1 MKKVFYK
8 RDKVELFVD
17 TEPFASG
24 GEGNLYRI
32 RKPAKYAKFVVK
44 LYHQGKRTQ
53 ARQQKVE
60 YMIANPPIDYAQQDH
75 YPVIWPQGLIF
86 ERSGFAGFLMPF
98 ADGEKLEILCMP
110 RLHRSLQARW
120 GRFDFA
126 RTDAVGRRL
135 KLCFNIATAVYQ
147 VHATDH
153 YVLVDL
159 KTDNIIIQN
168 NGFISIVDMDS
179 VEIIEGNKV
188 LFPATVTTPEYTP
201 PEYYTKN
208 VQPGKQPIYES
219 WDLFSLSII
228 FYKLLFGI
236 HPYAASCNPPY
247 DKMVSLHQKIE
258 AGLFVHSASKASY
271 FKVVPPPHRK
281 FSAINTSIQS
291 LFIRTFEE
299 GHDQPETRPDADEWC
314 WAIAPAPRL
323 SIDRPLPSKLVN
335 IGKVTYSK
343 PLHVATDTSQ
353 ILPSVPPPKL
363 PMIPPAD
370 FSSSMLIPRGIAGGA
385 TALFLIW
392 MFSGGLSFMF
402 SGMIQFAAFV
412 ASTTAM
418 LYAYYREIPE
428 SKQQRLIAKELK
440 ILRLQRKNTNTQ
452 LVNMK
457 TQIINLPNKQK
468 AITRDFKKYQHQ
480 NLIREKKEI
489 ESLIQELRGFVM
501 SQDKRARDL
510 LKEEMEE
517 TQALQKKYFGATYE
531 YFKRLSRM
539 SVKEQLEWLQKE
551 KEASERRIELKYRQ
565 QMSNV
570 QQAAEQHKA
579 DDKAALKKLYNEKL
593 EQVNLDIKEL
603 EKIKNQ
609 EVNQIKKIKQIKVGE
624 QLRRYGIR
632 DNAQIIFSDNGSLI
646 GVICDYLERNGVR
659 SAADFEDV
667 NAEGK
672 VKKVNGQNFEK
683 VPFMTPDRGKQLKVW
698 LNNLKNELGKS
709 EELTA
714 DEEAQIN
721 TRFDD
726 TRLRKQIEAVKFE
739 YYQAANKLSQNNN
752 VDIEKNKVR
761 TNYQEELT
769 KTNEKI
775 EEAINLLTT
784 NKEKYEI
791 EENSIKDKFN
801 TFHELISTQT
811 AAFQAE
817 INTKIQ
823 SLNNSTFSQ
832 NNALLNKV
840 TRQIETVTSSSEMN
854 AILNFNEKQKTLNEL
869 DKLFYELKGEDDSLK
884 NLSFEQYLRKIVKFI
899 K

>member
-8 RDKVELFVD
+8 RDNVELLVD

-75 YPVIWPQGLIF
+75 YPIIWPQGLIF

-110 RLHRSLQARW
+110 RLHRSLQVRW
-120 GRFDFA
+120 GRFDFTKA
-126 RTDAVGRRL
+126 DAVDRRL

-179 VEIIEGNKV
+179 VEVIEGDKV

-258 AGLFVHSASKASY
+258 AGLFVHSASKAPY

-281 FSAINTSIQS
+281 FSAVNASIQS

-323 SIDRPLPSKLVN
+323 AINRPLPSKLVN

-343 PLHVATDTSQ
+343 PLYIATDTSQ
-353 ILPSVPPPKL
+353 ILPSVPPPNL
-363 PMIPPAD
+363 PMIPPVN
-370 FSSSMLIPRGIAGGA
+370 FSSPMVMPRSIAGGA
-385 TALFLIW
+385 AALFLVWI
-392 MFSGGLSFMF
+392 FSGGLSFMF
-402 SGMIQFAAFV
+402 SGVIQITTFLI
-412 ASTTAM
+412 STTAM
-418 LYAYYREIPE
+418 LYAYYREMPE
-428 SKQQRLIAKELK
+428 SKQQRLVGKELK
-440 ILRLQRKNTNTQ
+440 QLVLQRNNTNRE

-457 TQIINLPNKQK
+457 TQIARLPNKQK
-468 AITRDFKKYQHQ
+468 AITRDFEKHQHK
-480 NLIREKKEI
+480 NLIYEKKEI

-501 SQDKRARDL
+501 SQDKRAREL

-517 TQALQKKYFGATYE
+517 TQTLQKKYFGATYE

-539 SVKEQLEWLQKE
+539 SVEEQLEWLQKE

-565 QMSNV
+565 KMSNV
-570 QQAAEQHKA
+570 QQAADQHKA
-579 DDKAALKKLYNEKL
+579 DDKAALKKLYNDKL
-593 EQVNLDIKEL
+593 QRVDLDIKEVQ
-603 EKIKNQ
+603 KRKNQ
-609 EVNQIKKIKQIKVGE
+609 EVNRIKKTKQIKVGE

-632 DNAQIIFSDNGSLI
+632 DNSQVIFSDNGSLI

-659 SAADFEDV
+659 SAADFVDV
-667 NAEGK
+667 SAEGK
-672 VKKVNGQNFEK
+672 VKKMNGKNFEK
-683 VPFMTPDRGKQLKVW
+683 VPFMTPDRGEQLKVW
-698 LNNLKNELGKS
+698 LNNLKAELGKS

-721 TRFDD
+721 ARFDD
-726 TRLRKQIEAVKFE
+726 TRLRKQVETIKFE
-739 YYQAANKLSQNNN
+739 YYQAANKSSQNNN
-752 VDIEKNKVR
+752 LDIEKSR
-761 TNYQEELT
+761 IGREYQEELA
-769 KTNEKI
+769 KANEKI

-784 NKEKYEI
+784 SKEKYEI

-801 TFHELISTQT
+801 TSHGLLSTQT

-817 INTKIQ
+817 INTKIEHI
-823 SLNNSTFSQ
+823 NNSTFSQ
-832 NNALLNKV
+832 NNALLGKV
-840 TRQIETVTSSSEMN
+840 TRQIETVTSSNEMN
-854 AILNFNEKQKTLNEL
+854 AILNFNEKQNTLNGL
-869 DKLFYELKGEDDSLK
+869 DKSFYDLKAEAESLR
-884 NLSFEQYLRKIVKFI
+884 NLSFERYLKNIVKLR
-899 K
+899 